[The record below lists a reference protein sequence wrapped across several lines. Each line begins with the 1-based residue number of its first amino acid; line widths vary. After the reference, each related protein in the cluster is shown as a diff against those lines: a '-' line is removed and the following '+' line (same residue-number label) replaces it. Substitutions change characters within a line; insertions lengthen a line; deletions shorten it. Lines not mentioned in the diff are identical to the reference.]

1 MKPSS
6 GKQDKLQIGDIDD
19 SENCLNESCLQPSRG
34 IMFSCAAPSPD
45 WLLNNLQLYPA
56 SAFSV
61 MQVQN
66 SGFFAASEAKKNLSD
81 LPPPAKPHPDPT
93 KRFESSFREKGAK
106 GVSFENK
113 SALLKAYTGWEAAWH
128 VPKLTCFVW
137 EPTLAGLLCLPCTG
151 EGCTAEHRA
160 GSHGILPAPGT
171 AATSFVLQAPNVPK
185 TYL

>member
-34 IMFSCAAPSPD
+34 IMFSSAAPSPD

-81 LPPPAKPHPDPT
+81 LPPPQKNPT
-93 KRFESSFREKGAK
+93 QTPP
-106 GVSFENK
+106 NP
-113 SALLKAYTGWEAAWH
+113 LKAASERK
-128 VPKLTCFVW
+128 VQKEFPLKIN
-137 EPTLAGLLCLPCTG
+137 LP
-151 EGCTAEHRA
+151 
-160 GSHGILPAPGT
+160 
-171 AATSFVLQAPNVPK
+171 F
-185 TYL
+185 

>member
-34 IMFSCAAPSPD
+34 IMFLRAAPSPD

-66 SGFFAASEAKKNLSD
+66 LGFFSGLEAKKKISLTSPSLSE
-81 LPPPAKPHPDPT
+81 KPHPDPT
-93 KRFESSFREKGAK
+93 KPF
-106 GVSFENK
+106 
-113 SALLKAYTGWEAAWH
+113 
-128 VPKLTCFVW
+128 
-137 EPTLAGLLCLPCTG
+137 
-151 EGCTAEHRA
+151 
-160 GSHGILPAPGT
+160 
-171 AATSFVLQAPNVPK
+171 
-185 TYL
+185 